1 MAELKTALT
10 SKITSDNDTRD
21 YDFGRVGNTN
31 YVYINNEETKP
42 IVSIRGW
49 EYDSVKN
56 PFKNPNY
63 NYIHTKLNYRGTY
76 LSGENNS
83 NHNYRA
89 YRYPWC
95 FNTYHS
101 TKANPTGGSNYEK
114 LQSYVCPRGSS
125 STSGNFSLSKLS
137 SADAW
142 PIRPSDWDTNNNFTP
157 HIPYYT
163 RIRIPI
169 ADFLVKDSNNNSVSV
184 LEDAEQNNYSI
195 SRIKGILN
203 LIQPDGV
210 YGAGNG
216 FNNSINQ
223 FYYLYTDNEFGYKS
237 NSSTEA
243 AERITILTSQGD
255 YRSWNTW
262 GDDNNIYGIPFDLPI
277 LPNQKYLVF
286 EIYTNICNN
295 WTGED
300 GSAASIEWWEF
311 TWAFET
317 VSYRPK
323 FQGNI
328 FTAPN
333 NETLFCTGTAN
344 TGPNDTI
351 VNFLGGSVENRQVW
365 PKEYLN
371 SNVNEIN
378 LNSSVTST
386 IIKSNPA
393 NTNTAFEIYLNWLT
407 GEYQG
412 YYQNKTGSYSLTST
426 QASTQG
432 EKFDVGNDSPFTL
445 IFGEASTNKLTIK
458 PQSKTITELPVVI
471 SGGKA
476 ELTIKNFLNNVT
488 ALIDRQNIE
497 DRLEEIQTAISKTQ
511 SSIDRVYIAKEIG
524 DYYITESNINPA
536 SRFGG
541 TWKLVSSPDNNPVVL
556 IASGSTTGTYGAFW
570 RLYSD
575 GYLIQYS
582 RDANVNLSNITY
594 DASITYPISFANTDY
609 HLGGVGFVISRCGE
623 QFVKKSVNGFSTSS
637 NVNGSATKSWVAQ
650 GQCNSTTYNSY
661 LKEYK
666 QKHPEHFAY
675 KWQKI
680 SNDKDPSNPQSF
692 TTQSANIT
700 YNVALEQFPVGYIYR
715 KDVDP
720 TNPPTSGDNWLPCD
734 GQTIT
739 STGAGNKKYE
749 ELIRLLTGPNTADT
763 ADTATSATSATL
775 PLLNQN
781 DNIGTEKI
789 TYDGATLIKQIC
801 FDKKA
806 STEHNVSLINF
817 YSNGLLEQIGYIN
830 ITGNSANNIVTL
842 AYPYRGPDNYT
853 VLISPSDQEGGVYNT
868 SNFNTQAAEVGWGA
882 NTNKS
887 FRIGTNG
894 AFGWTQRVNFK
905 TIGFCDQTTFN
916 ALFPEN
922 KRPKYWIK
930 AANSVRQNSLPNLI
944 DHSLNIHYYGNIAQN
959 LKNLSKDI
967 TAKKRGP
974 DNFFLDSGNLNID
987 PNKFKKSIITI
998 KAYDSARNCIMYRF
1012 DIDWQLKTL
1021 QFFTDD
1027 YTATEYLSAGI
1038 NSPWT
1043 YNLTTNNRFIPIKG
1057 DTTRYLE
1064 FDNKGYIK
1072 TLPLPPFSNIS
1083 TLDVMCENYK
1093 C

>member
-1 MAELKTALT
+1 MDFFIKMAELKTALT
-10 SKITSDNDTRD
+10 STITSNNDILD

-42 IVSIRGW
+42 IVSIKGW

-63 NYIHTKLNYRGTY
+63 NYIHTKLNYRDTY
-76 LSGENNS
+76 RSGENNS

-125 STSGNFSLSKLS
+125 STSGNFSLTKLS

-157 HIPYYT
+157 YIPYYA

-216 FNNSINQ
+216 FNNSVNQ

-243 AERITILTSQGD
+243 AERITILTTQGD
-255 YRSWNTW
+255 YRSSGTW
-262 GDDNNIYGIPFDLPI
+262 ADDNNVYGIPFDLPV

-333 NETLFCTGTAN
+333 NETLFCTGSAD
-344 TGPNDTI
+344 TGLNNTI
-351 VNFLGGSVENRQVW
+351 VNFLGENITNQQIW
-365 PKEYLN
+365 PKEYYN
-371 SNVNEIN
+371 SNVVK
-378 LNSSVTST
+378 LNNSVAST

-412 YYQNKTGSYSLTST
+412 YYQNSSDSFPLT
-426 QASTQG
+426 STQG
-432 EKFDVGNDSPFTL
+432 EKFDVGNDSSFTL
-445 IFGEASTNKLTIK
+445 NFGSGSTNKLTIK

-511 SSIDRVYIAKEIG
+511 SSIDRVYIAKEVG

-541 TWKLVSSPDNNPVVL
+541 TWKLVTDRLLLGASSENFKDIGSEGGSDKLTVDQMPAHNHNVLPAIGNNSWIGNRNGQTKLGWLNAGNRVYTETVGGDKPHQHPYRYVYL
-556 IASGSTTGTYGAFW
+556 W
-570 RLYSD
+570 R
-575 GYLIQYS
+575 
-582 RDANVNLSNITY
+582 
-594 DASITYPISFANTDY
+594 
-609 HLGGVGFVISRCGE
+609 
-623 QFVKKSVNGFSTSS
+623 
-637 NVNGSATKSWVAQ
+637 
-650 GQCNSTTYNSY
+650 
-661 LKEYK
+661 
-666 QKHPEHFAY
+666 
-675 KWQKI
+675 KI

-720 TNPPTSGDNWLPCD
+720 TNPPTLEDNWLPCD
-734 GQTIT
+734 GGTVLINGVT
-739 STGAGNKKYE
+739 DADKNIYAGEKYK
-749 ELIRLLTGPNTADT
+749 ELIRLLTGSDA
-763 ADTATSATSATL
+763 AISATL
-775 PLLNQN
+775 PLLNQ
-781 DNIGTEKI
+781 IAIEKNI

-801 FDKKA
+801 YDKVA

-817 YSNGLLEQIGYIN
+817 YSNGLLEQIGYIDFN
-830 ITGNSANNIVTL
+830 SSGNTINREVKL
-842 AYPYRGPDNYT
+842 AYPYRGPDNYIIQAT
-853 VLISPSDQEGGVYNT
+853 SSDQRWGVYNT
-868 SNFNTQAAEVGWGA
+868 SDLETQGAEVGWGA
-882 NTNKS
+882 CTNKT
-887 FRIGTNG
+887 FRVGVNNG
-894 AFGWTQRVNFK
+894 FGEGNAIQRVNFK
-905 TIGFCDQTTFN
+905 TTGFCDQTTFN
-916 ALFPEN
+916 TLFPEN

-944 DHSLNIHYYGNIAQN
+944 DHSLNIHYYDNIAQN
-959 LKNLSKDI
+959 LKNLSKDV
-967 TAKKRGP
+967 TAKRRGS
-974 DNFFLDSGNLNID
+974 DNFFRDSGNLNID
-987 PNKFKKSIITI
+987 PKKFKKSIITI

-1027 YTATEYLSAGI
+1027 YTTTEYLSAGI
-1038 NSPWT
+1038 NSPWA
-1043 YNLTTNNRFIPIKG
+1043 YNLTTNNRFMPIVG

-1064 FDNKGYIK
+1064 FDNQGYIK
-1072 TLPLPPFSNIS
+1072 TLPLPPFSNIN

>member
-10 SKITSDNDTRD
+10 STITSDSDTRD

-31 YVYINNEETKP
+31 YVYINNEK
-42 IVSIRGW
+42 SM
-49 EYDSVKN
+49 K
-56 PFKNPNY
+56 
-63 NYIHTKLNYRGTY
+63 
-76 LSGENNS
+76 
-83 NHNYRA
+83 
-89 YRYPWC
+89 
-95 FNTYHS
+95 
-101 TKANPTGGSNYEK
+101 
-114 LQSYVCPRGSS
+114 
-125 STSGNFSLSKLS
+125 
-137 SADAW
+137 
-142 PIRPSDWDTNNNFTP
+142 
-157 HIPYYT
+157 IPYKEKG
-163 RIRIPI
+163 RI
-169 ADFLVKDSNNNSVSV
+169 LKN
-184 LEDAEQNNYSI
+184 
-195 SRIKGILN
+195 
-203 LIQPDGV
+203 
-210 YGAGNG
+210 
-216 FNNSINQ
+216 
-223 FYYLYTDNEFGYKS
+223 YKS
-237 NSSTEA
+237 NDSRYYKSGNDYGNDGFYSSKFPYCFMNKTKWGSIFTNTENCSNIGIFQEKCINGA
-243 AERITILTSQGD
+243 TWEWWSEGNYPEDDKDFLNSSEYQTVRNYDNTNYYSTTLYGKNFYWDPLWWKNCPNSIQYGSEPWTRLKFPLKDMLDIPDDQVDAWLQENQITRVNGYCKIHCVNNNTDGYYPLSFCIRTVCSLDESGWNRKWD
-255 YRSWNTW
+255 YPIMYWSADTTNASE
-262 GDDNNIYGIPFDLPI
+262 DLAQ
-277 LPNQKYLVF
+277 NVNF
-286 EIYTNICNN
+286 EIPIINGQKNIFLEIIGFTHSNAQ
-295 WTGED
+295 WLF
-300 GSAASIEWWEF
+300 SQSIPWNLEVKF
-311 TWAFET
+311 TELY
-317 VSYRPK
+317 YRPK

-333 NETLFCTGTAN
+333 DETLFCTGTAN
-344 TGPNDTI
+344 TTLNNTV
-351 VNFLGGSVENRQVW
+351 VNFLGENVSNQQVW
-365 PKEYLN
+365 PKEYYS
-371 SNVNEIN
+371 SNVIK

-386 IIKSNPA
+386 IIKSNPT

-412 YYQNKTGSYSLTST
+412 YYQKGETSYPL
-426 QASTQG
+426 ASTQG
-432 EKFDVGNDSPFTL
+432 EKFDVGNDSSFTL
-445 IFGEASTNKLTIK
+445 NFGTSTTNKLTIK

-471 SGGKA
+471 SEGKA
-476 ELTIKNFLNNVT
+476 ELTIKNYLNNVT

-497 DRLEEIQTAISKTQ
+497 NRLEEIQTAISKTQ
-511 SSIDRVYIAKEIG
+511 SSIDRVYIAKEVG

-582 RDANVNLSNITY
+582 RDTNVQLTNITF
-594 DASITYPISFANTDY
+594 DKTITYPISFANTDY
-609 HLGGVGFVISRCGE
+609 HLGNVGFVIARYGE
-623 QFVKKSVNGFSTSS
+623 QYVKKLVNGFTSS
-637 NVNGSATKSWVAQ
+637 SGTNSSATDSWVAQ

-692 TTQSANIT
+692 STQSANIT

-720 TNPPTSGDNWLPCD
+720 TTPPTLEDNWIPCD
-734 GQTIT
+734 GGTVLINGT
-739 STGAGNKKYE
+739 TDADKNIYAGEKYK
-749 ELIRLLTGPNTADT
+749 ELIKLLTGSDA
-763 ADTATSATSATL
+763 AISATL
-775 PLLNQN
+775 PLLNQVAIEQN
-781 DNIGTEKI
+781 V

-801 FDKKA
+801 YDKKA

-817 YSNGLLEQIGYIN
+817 YSNGLLEQIGYRDIKSN
-830 ITGNSANNIVTL
+830 GSLANEVIKL
-842 AYPYRGPDNYT
+842 AYPYRGPTNYT
-853 VLISPSDQEGGVYNT
+853 IQAICSDQRWGVYNT
-868 SNFNTQAAEVGWGA
+868 SDLQTKGVELGWGA
-882 NTNKS
+882 CTKDS
-887 FRIGTNG
+887 FRIGTDRG
-894 AFGWTQRVNFK
+894 FGDGNAVQRVNFK
-905 TIGFCDQTTFN
+905 TSGFCDQTTFN

-944 DHSLNIHYYGNIAQN
+944 DHSLNIHYYGENNKGLAQN
-959 LKNLSKDI
+959 LKNL
-967 TAKKRGP
+967 TALVSDKHRGS

-1027 YTATEYLSAGI
+1027 YTTTKYLSAGI
-1038 NSPWT
+1038 NSPWA
-1043 YNLTTNNRFIPIKG
+1043 YNLTTNNKFMPIEG

-1072 TLPLPPFSNIS
+1072 TLPLPPFSNIN

>member
-1 MAELKTALT
+1 MDFFIKMAELKTALT
-10 SKITSDNDTRD
+10 STITSNSDTRD

-31 YVYINNEETKP
+31 YVYINNEK
-42 IVSIRGW
+42 SM
-49 EYDSVKN
+49 K
-56 PFKNPNY
+56 
-63 NYIHTKLNYRGTY
+63 
-76 LSGENNS
+76 
-83 NHNYRA
+83 
-89 YRYPWC
+89 
-95 FNTYHS
+95 
-101 TKANPTGGSNYEK
+101 
-114 LQSYVCPRGSS
+114 
-125 STSGNFSLSKLS
+125 
-137 SADAW
+137 
-142 PIRPSDWDTNNNFTP
+142 
-157 HIPYYT
+157 IPYKEKD
-163 RIRIPI
+163 RIH
-169 ADFLVKDSNNNSVSV
+169 K
-184 LEDAEQNNYSI
+184 Y
-195 SRIKGILN
+195 
-203 LIQPDGV
+203 
-210 YGAGNG
+210 
-216 FNNSINQ
+216 
-223 FYYLYTDNEFGYKS
+223 YKS
-237 NSSTEA
+237 NNSRYYKSGNDYGNDGFHSSNFPYCFMDKAKWGSTFTNPDNCSNIGIFQDKCINGATWEYWSKGNYPKDDKAFLNSSEYQASRIYNQTGEYGETLYGRNFYWDPLWWKISPDAIQYGSEPWTRLKFPLKDMLDIPDDQVDAWLQENQITHINGFCKMHCNNNNTDGYYLSFYIRTVCSLDESGWNRKWEYPIMYWSANTSNA
-243 AERITILTSQGD
+243 AEDLSQ
-255 YRSWNTW
+255 NV
-262 GDDNNIYGIPFDLPI
+262 NFNIPI
-277 LPNQKYLVF
+277 IDGQKNIFL
-286 EIYTNICNN
+286 EIIGFTDSRAQWFFSQTVP
-295 WTGED
+295 WTLEVK
-300 GSAASIEWWEF
+300 F
-311 TWAFET
+311 TELY
-317 VSYRPK
+317 YRPK

-333 NETLFCTGTAN
+333 DETLFCTGTAN

-371 SNVNEIN
+371 SNNIK

-412 YYQNKTGSYSLTST
+412 YYQNSTGSYSLT
-426 QASTQG
+426 STQG
-432 EKFDVGNDSPFTL
+432 EKFDVGNDSSFTL
-445 IFGEASTNKLTIK
+445 KFGSGSTNNLTIN

-471 SGGKA
+471 SGGEA
-476 ELTIKNFLNNVT
+476 ELTIKNVLNNVT

-511 SSIDRVYIAKEIG
+511 SSIDRVYIAKEVG

-541 TWKLVSSPDNNPVVL
+541 TWKLVTDRLLLGASSENFKDIGSEGGSDKLTIDQMPAHNHNVIPAIGNNSWIGNRNGQTKLGWENAGNRV
-556 IASGSTTGTYGAFW
+556 TTE
-570 RLYSD
+570 
-575 GYLIQYS
+575 I
-582 RDANVNLSNITY
+582 V
-594 DASITYPISFANTDY
+594 
-609 HLGGVGFVISRCGE
+609 GGD
-623 QFVKKSVNGFSTSS
+623 KPH
-637 NVNGSATKSWVAQ
+637 
-650 GQCNSTTYNSY
+650 
-661 LKEYK
+661 
-666 QKHPEHFAY
+666 KHPY
-675 KWQKI
+675 RYVYLWRKV

-692 TTQSANIT
+692 TTQSANVT

-720 TNPPTSGDNWLPCD
+720 TTPPTLEDNWLPCNGGTVLLNGEVGD
-734 GQTIT
+734 NQ
-739 STGAGNKKYE
+739 NKFVGEKYK
-749 ELIRLLTGPNTADT
+749 ELIRLLTGSDDAI
-763 ADTATSATSATL
+763 SATL
-775 PLLNQN
+775 PLLNRVDIAEN
-781 DNIGTEKI
+781 I
-789 TYDGATLIKQIC
+789 TYNGATLIKQIC

-853 VLISPSDQEGGVYNT
+853 VLISPSDQEGGIYNT
-868 SNFNTQAAEVGWGA
+868 SNLNTQAAEVGWGA

-887 FRIGTNG
+887 FRIGTNS
-894 AFGWTQRVNFK
+894 AFGWTQRISFK
-905 TIGFCDQTTFN
+905 TTGFCDQTTFN

-930 AANSVRQNSLPNLI
+930 AANSIRQTSLPNLI
-944 DHSLNIHYYGNIAQN
+944 DHSLNIHYYKNNDQDLKN
-959 LKNLSKDI
+959 LKNLSKDV
-967 TAKKRGP
+967 TATKRGP

-1027 YTATEYLSAGI
+1027 YTTTKYLSAGI
-1038 NSPWT
+1038 NSPWA
-1043 YNLTTNNRFIPIKG
+1043 YNLTTNNRFMPIEG

>member
-10 SKITSDNDTRD
+10 STITSDSDTRD

-42 IVSIRGW
+42 IISIKGW
-49 EYDSVKN
+49 EYNSTKN

-63 NYIHTKLNYRGTY
+63 NYIHTKLNYRDTY
-76 LSGENNS
+76 RSGENNN

-125 STSGNFSLSKLS
+125 STSGNFSLAKLS

-142 PIRPSDWDTNNNFTP
+142 PIRPSDWDVNNNFTP
-157 HIPYYT
+157 HIPYYA

-169 ADFLVKDSNNNSVSV
+169 ADFFVKDSNDKTVSL

-210 YGAGNG
+210 YGAGSG
-216 FNNSINQ
+216 FNNSVNQ

-237 NSSTEA
+237 NNSTEP
-243 AERITILTSQGD
+243 AERITILTTQSD
-255 YRSWNTW
+255 YRSSSTW
-262 GDDNNIYGIPFDLPI
+262 ADDDNIYGIPFDLPV

-286 EIYTNICNN
+286 EIYTNICNY

-333 NETLFCTGTAN
+333 DETLFCTGTAN
-344 TGPNDTI
+344 TTLNNTV
-351 VNFLGGSVENRQVW
+351 VNFLGENVSNQQVW
-365 PKEYLN
+365 PKEYYS
-371 SNVNEIN
+371 SNVIK

-386 IIKSNPA
+386 IIKSNPT

-412 YYQNKTGSYSLTST
+412 YYQKGETSYPLT
-426 QASTQG
+426 STQG
-432 EKFDVGNDSPFTL
+432 EKFDVGNDSSFTL
-445 IFGEASTNKLTIK
+445 NFGTSTTNKLTIK

-471 SGGKA
+471 SEGKA
-476 ELTIKNFLNNVT
+476 ELTIKNYLNNVT

-511 SSIDRVYIAKEIG
+511 SSIDRVYIAKEVG

-541 TWKLVSSPDNNPVVL
+541 TWKLVTDRLLLGASSENFKDIGSEGGSDKLTVDQLPSHSHYISGIVTKGGGHRDHGGGAWNEDVTLNGAKYTNSVGNNQP
-556 IASGSTTGTYGAFW
+556 
-570 RLYSD
+570 
-575 GYLIQYS
+575 
-582 RDANVNLSNITY
+582 
-594 DASITYPISFANTDY
+594 
-609 HLGGVGFVISRCGE
+609 H
-623 QFVKKSVNGFSTSS
+623 
-637 NVNGSATKSWVAQ
+637 
-650 GQCNSTTYNSY
+650 
-661 LKEYK
+661 
-666 QKHPEHFAY
+666 KHPY
-675 KWQKI
+675 RYVYLWRKV

-692 TTQSANIT
+692 STQSANIT

-720 TNPPTSGDNWLPCD
+720 TTPPTLEDNWLPCD
-734 GQTIT
+734 GGTVLLN
-739 STGAGNKKYE
+739 GEVGKDENKYVGEKYK
-749 ELIRLLTGPNTADT
+749 ELIKLLTGSDT
-763 ADTATSATSATL
+763 TISATL
-775 PLLNQN
+775 PLLNQVAIEQN
-781 DNIGTEKI
+781 I

-801 FDKKA
+801 FDKVP

-817 YSNGLLEQIGYIN
+817 YSNGLLEQIGYRDIKSN
-830 ITGNSANNIVTL
+830 GSLANEVIKL
-842 AYPYRGPDNYT
+842 AYPYRGPSNYT
-853 VLISPSDQEGGVYNT
+853 IQAICSDQRWGVYNT
-868 SNFNTQAAEVGWGA
+868 ADLQTKGVELGWGA
-882 NTNKS
+882 CTKDS
-887 FRIGTNG
+887 FRIGTDG
-894 AFGWTQRVNFK
+894 GFGEGNAVQRVNFK
-905 TIGFCDQTTFN
+905 TSGFCDQTTFN

-944 DHSLNIHYYGNIAQN
+944 DHSLNIHYYGENNKGLAQN
-959 LKNLSKDI
+959 LKNL
-967 TAKKRGP
+967 TASVSDKRRGS

-1027 YTATEYLSAGI
+1027 YTTTKYLPAGI
-1038 NSPWT
+1038 NSPWA
-1043 YNLTTNNRFIPIKG
+1043 YNLTTNNKFMPIEG

-1072 TLPLPPFSNIS
+1072 TLPLPPFSNIN

>member
-42 IVSIRGW
+42 IISIRGW

-125 STSGNFSLSKLS
+125 STSGNFSLSKLNS
-137 SADAW
+137 TDAW
-142 PIRPSDWDTNNNFTP
+142 PIRPSDWDVNNNFTP

-169 ADFLVKDSNNNSVSV
+169 ADFLVKDSNNNNVSV

-216 FNNSINQ
+216 FNNSVNQ

-243 AERITILTSQGD
+243 AERITILTTQGD
-255 YRSWNTW
+255 YRSSGTW
-262 GDDNNIYGIPFDLPI
+262 ADDSTAYGIPFDLPV

-286 EIYTNICNN
+286 EIYTNICNY

-333 NETLFCTGTAN
+333 DETLFCTGTAN
-344 TGPNDTI
+344 TGIDNTI
-351 VNFLGGSVENRQVW
+351 VNFLGENVSNQQVW

-371 SNVNEIN
+371 SNNIN

-386 IIKSNPA
+386 VIKSNPA

-412 YYQNKTGSYSLTST
+412 YYQNSTGSYSLTST
-426 QASTQG
+426 QG
-432 EKFDVGNDSPFTL
+432 ENFDVGNDSSFTL
-445 IFGEASTNKLTIK
+445 NFGSGSTNKLTIN
-458 PQSKTITELPVVI
+458 PLSKTITELPVII

-497 DRLEEIQTAISKTQ
+497 DRLEEIQTAINKKRASLDQ
-511 SSIDRVYIAKEIG
+511 VNIAYQVG
-524 DYYITESNINPA
+524 DIITTSNTTNPG

-541 TWKLVSSPDNNPVVL
+541 TWKQIKSIKTVE
-556 IASGSTTGTYGAFW
+556 TGTSGNKWY

-575 GYLIQYS
+575 GWLEQGDTTVGPIGSNAYY
-582 RDANVNLSNITY
+582 NITY
-594 DASITYPISFANTDY
+594 LKEFKTHNNTINFSFRHVGGNWDEYGFITSKSSTGFQVYQSN
-609 HLGGVGFVISRCGE
+609 GGADWYLE
-623 QFVKKSVNGFSTSS
+623 YT
-637 NVNGSATKSWVAQ
+637 AQ
-650 GQCNSTTYNSY
+650 GYASDTITKGIELVYYWKKTSD
-661 LKEYK
+661 
-666 QKHPEHFAY
+666 
-675 KWQKI
+675 
-680 SNDKDPSNPQSF
+680 SVDPSNPQSF

-720 TNPPTSGDNWLPCD
+720 NNPPTLYDNWLPCD
-734 GQTIT
+734 GGTVSLKGET
-739 STGAGNKKYE
+739 NDTENKYAGGKYK
-749 ELIRLLTGPNTADT
+749 ELIRLLTGSDT
-763 ADTATSATSATL
+763 ATSATL
-775 PLLNQN
+775 PLLNQVTIAEN
-781 DNIGTEKI
+781 I

-817 YSNGLLEQIGYIN
+817 YSNGLLEQIGYRD

-853 VLISPSDQEGGVYNT
+853 VLISPSDQEGGIYNT
-868 SNFNTQAAEVGWGA
+868 SNLNTQAAEVGWGA

-894 AFGWTQRVNFK
+894 AFGWTQRINFK
-905 TIGFCDQTTFN
+905 TSGFCDQTTFN
-916 ALFPEN
+916 ALFPKN

-930 AANSVRQNSLPNLI
+930 AANSVRQTSLPNLI
-944 DHSLNIHYYGNIAQN
+944 DHSLNIHYYGENNKGLAPN
-959 LKNLSKDI
+959 LKNL
-967 TAKKRGP
+967 TASVSDKRRGP

-1043 YNLTTNNRFIPIKG
+1043 YNLTTNNRFMPIKG

>member
-10 SKITSDNDTRD
+10 STITSDSDTRD
-21 YDFGRVGNTN
+21 YDFGRIGNTN

-42 IVSIRGW
+42 IISIKGW
-49 EYDSVKN
+49 EYNSTKN

-76 LSGENNS
+76 RSGENDN

-125 STSGNFSLSKLS
+125 STSGNFSLAKLS

-142 PIRPSDWDTNNNFTP
+142 PIRPSDWDVNNNFTP
-157 HIPYYT
+157 HIPYYA

-169 ADFLVKDSNNNSVSV
+169 ADFFVKDSNDKTVSL

-195 SRIKGILN
+195 SKIKGILN

-210 YGAGNG
+210 YGAGSG
-216 FNNSINQ
+216 FNNSVNQ

-237 NSSTEA
+237 NNSTEP
-243 AERITILTSQGD
+243 AERITILTTQSD
-255 YRSWNTW
+255 YRSSSTW
-262 GDDNNIYGIPFDLPI
+262 LDEDNIYGIPFDLPV

-286 EIYTNICNN
+286 EIYTNICNY

-300 GSAASIEWWEF
+300 RSAASIEWWEF

-333 NETLFCTGTAN
+333 DETLFCTGTAN
-344 TGPNDTI
+344 TTLNNTV
-351 VNFLGGSVENRQVW
+351 VNFLGENVSNQQVW
-365 PKEYLN
+365 PKEYYS
-371 SNVNEIN
+371 SNVIK

-386 IIKSNPA
+386 IIKSNPT

-412 YYQNKTGSYSLTST
+412 YYQKGETSYPLT
-426 QASTQG
+426 STQG
-432 EKFDVGNDSPFTL
+432 EKFDVGNDSSFTL
-445 IFGEASTNKLTIK
+445 NFSGGSTDKLTIK
-458 PQSKTITELPVVI
+458 PQSRTITELPVVI
-471 SGGKA
+471 SEGKA
-476 ELTIKNFLNNVT
+476 ELTIKNYLNNVT

-497 DRLEEIQTAISKTQ
+497 DRLEEIQTAINKKRASLDQ
-511 SSIDRVYIAKEIG
+511 VNIAYQVG
-524 DYYITESNINPA
+524 DIITTSNTTNPGT
-536 SRFGG
+536 RFGG
-541 TWKLVSSPDNNPVVL
+541 TWKQIKSIKTVE
-556 IASGSTTGTYGAFW
+556 TGTSGNKWY

-575 GYLIQYS
+575 GWLEQGDTTVGPIYS
-582 RDANVNLSNITY
+582 NSYCDIT
-594 DASITYPISFANTDY
+594 
-609 HLGGVGFVISRCGE
+609 
-623 QFVKKSVNGFSTSS
+623 
-637 NVNGSATKSWVAQ
+637 
-650 GQCNSTTYNSY
+650 Y
-661 LKEYK
+661 LKEFKTHNNTINFSFRHTGRNWDEYGYITSK
-666 QKHPEHFAY
+666 SSTGFQVY
-675 KWQKI
+675 Q
-680 SNDKDPSNPQSF
+680 SNAGSDWYLEYTAQGYASDTITKGIELIYYWKKTSDSSDPSNPQSF
-692 TTQSANIT
+692 STQSANIT

-720 TNPPTSGDNWLPCD
+720 TTPPTLEDNWIPCD
-734 GQTIT
+734 GGTVLINGT
-739 STGAGNKKYE
+739 TDADKNIYAGEKYK
-749 ELIRLLTGPNTADT
+749 ELIKLLTGSDA
-763 ADTATSATSATL
+763 AISATL
-775 PLLNQN
+775 PLLNQVAIEQN
-781 DNIGTEKI
+781 I

-801 FDKKA
+801 FDKVP

-817 YSNGLLEQIGYIN
+817 YSNGLLEQIGYRDIKSN
-830 ITGNSANNIVTL
+830 GSLANKVIKL
-842 AYPYRGPDNYT
+842 AYPYRGPTNYT
-853 VLISPSDQEGGVYNT
+853 IQAICSDQRWGVYNT
-868 SNFNTQAAEVGWGA
+868 SDLHTKGVELGWGA
-882 NTNKS
+882 CTKDS
-887 FRIGTNG
+887 FRIGTDG
-894 AFGWTQRVNFK
+894 GFGEGNAVQRVNFK
-905 TIGFCDQTTFN
+905 TSGFCDQTTFN

-944 DHSLNIHYYGNIAQN
+944 DHSLNIHYYGENNKGLALN
-959 LKNLSKDI
+959 LKNL
-967 TAKKRGP
+967 TALVSDKRRGS
-974 DNFFLDSGNLNID
+974 DNFFLNSGNLNID

-1027 YTATEYLSAGI
+1027 YTTTEYLDDGI
-1038 NSPWT
+1038 KTPWA
-1043 YNLTTNNRFIPIKG
+1043 YNLTSKNKYTPIKN
-1057 DTTRYLE
+1057 DASRYLE

-1072 TLPLPPFSNIS
+1072 TLPLPPFSNIN

>member
-1 MAELKTALT
+1 MDFFIKMAELKTALT
-10 SKITSDNDTRD
+10 STITSDNDTRD

-63 NYIHTKLNYRGTY
+63 NYIHTKLNYRDTY
-76 LSGENNS
+76 RSGENNS

-125 STSGNFSLSKLS
+125 STSGNFSLTKLS

-142 PIRPSDWDTNNNFTP
+142 PIRPSDWDINNNFTP
-157 HIPYYT
+157 YIPYYA

-169 ADFLVKDSNNNSVSV
+169 ADFLVKDSNDNNVSV

-210 YGAGNG
+210 YGAGNS
-216 FNNSINQ
+216 FNNSVNQ

-243 AERITILTSQGD
+243 AERITILTTQGD
-255 YRSWNTW
+255 YRSSGTW
-262 GDDNNIYGIPFDLPI
+262 SDDNTVYGIPFDLPV

-344 TGPNDTI
+344 TSLNNTI

-365 PKEYLN
+365 PKEYLD
-371 SNVNEIN
+371 SNDNEIK

-386 IIKSNPA
+386 IIKSNPV

-412 YYQNKTGSYSLTST
+412 YYQNSTGSYSLT
-426 QASTQG
+426 STQG
-432 EKFDVGNDSPFTL
+432 EKFDVGNDSSFTL
-445 IFGEASTNKLTIK
+445 IFDKASTNQLTIK

-476 ELTIKNFLNNVT
+476 ELTIKNVLNNVT

-511 SSIDRVYIAKEIG
+511 SSTDRVYIAKEVG

-541 TWKLVSSPDNNPVVL
+541 TWKLVTDRLLLGASSENFKDIGSEGGSDNLTVDQLPRHRHSIIRNRGNLHGDWNSEV
-556 IASGSTTGTYGAFW
+556 
-570 RLYSD
+570 D
-575 GYLIQYS
+575 GYHI
-582 RDANVNLSNITY
+582 
-594 DASITYPISFANTDY
+594 
-609 HLGGVGFVISRCGE
+609 GGTF
-623 QFVKKSVNGFSTSS
+623 
-637 NVNGSATKSWVAQ
+637 
-650 GQCNSTTYNSY
+650 TTYTNY
-661 LKEYK
+661 EGND
-666 QKHPEHFAY
+666 QPHKHPY
-675 KWQKI
+675 RYVYLWRKV

-720 TNPPTSGDNWLPCD
+720 TTPPTLEDNWLPCNGGTVLLNGEVGD
-734 GQTIT
+734 NQ
-739 STGAGNKKYE
+739 NKFVGEKYK
-749 ELIRLLTGPNTADT
+749 ELIRLLTDSDT
-763 ADTATSATSATL
+763 ATSATL
-775 PLLNQN
+775 PLLNQVAIAEN
-781 DNIGTEKI
+781 I

-817 YSNGLLEQIGYIN
+817 YSNGLLEQIGYIEFN
-830 ITGNSANNIVTL
+830 SSGNSINHEVKL
-842 AYPYRGPDNYT
+842 AYPYRAPDKYT
-853 VLISPSDQEGGVYNT
+853 IQVSCSDQRWGVYND
-868 SNFNTQAAEVGWGA
+868 SDLKTQGVEVGWGA
-882 NTNKS
+882 CTNKT
-887 FRIGTNG
+887 FRVGINSG
-894 AFGWTQRVNFK
+894 FGEGNATQRVNFK
-905 TIGFCDQTTFN
+905 TTGFCDTTTFN
-916 ALFPEN
+916 KLFPEN

-944 DHSLNIHYYGNIAQN
+944 DHSLNIHYYDNIAQN
-959 LKNLSKDI
+959 LKNLSKDV
-967 TAKKRGP
+967 TAKRRGS
-974 DNFFLDSGNLNID
+974 DNFFFDSGNLNID

-1027 YTATEYLSAGI
+1027 YTTTGYISDGI
-1038 NSPWT
+1038 NSPWA
-1043 YNLTTNNRFIPIKG
+1043 YNLTTNNRFMPIEG

-1064 FDNKGYIK
+1064 FDNQGYIK

>member
-1 MAELKTALT
+1 MILDFFIKMAELKTALT
-10 SKITSDNDTRD
+10 STITSDSDTRD

-42 IVSIRGW
+42 IVSIKGW
-49 EYDSVKN
+49 EYNSTKN

-63 NYIHTKLNYRGTY
+63 NYIHTKLNYRDTY
-76 LSGENNS
+76 RSGENNS

-125 STSGNFSLSKLS
+125 STSGNFSLAKLS

-142 PIRPSDWDTNNNFTP
+142 PIRPSDWDANNNFTP
-157 HIPYYT
+157 HIPYYA

-169 ADFLVKDSNNNSVSV
+169 ADFLVKDSNDKTVSL

-216 FNNSINQ
+216 FNNSVNQ

-237 NSSTEA
+237 DSSTET
-243 AERITILTSQGD
+243 AERITILTTQSD
-255 YRSWNTW
+255 YRSSNTW
-262 GDDNNIYGIPFDLPI
+262 ADDDNIYGIPFDLPV

-323 FQGNI
+323 FKGNI

-333 NETLFCTGTAN
+333 DETLFCTGTAN
-344 TGPNDTI
+344 TSLNNTI
-351 VNFLGGSVENRQVW
+351 ANFLGENVVNQQVW
-365 PKEYLN
+365 PKEYYS
-371 SNVNEIN
+371 SNVIK

-412 YYQNKTGSYSLTST
+412 YYQKGNDSFPLS
-426 QASTQG
+426 STQG
-432 EKFDVGNDSPFTL
+432 GKFDVGNDSSFTL
-445 IFGEASTNKLTIK
+445 NFGTGTANKLTIK
-458 PQSKTITELPVVI
+458 PQSKTITELPVII

-511 SSIDRVYIAKEIG
+511 SSANRVYIAKEVG

-541 TWKLVSSPDNNPVVL
+541 TWKLVTDRLLLGASSENFKDIGSEGGSDKLTVDQMPAHNHNVIPAIGNNSWIGNRNGQTKLGWENAGNRVTTEVV
-556 IASGSTTGTYGAFW
+556 
-570 RLYSD
+570 
-575 GYLIQYS
+575 
-582 RDANVNLSNITY
+582 
-594 DASITYPISFANTDY
+594 
-609 HLGGVGFVISRCGE
+609 GGN
-623 QFVKKSVNGFSTSS
+623 QPH
-637 NVNGSATKSWVAQ
+637 
-650 GQCNSTTYNSY
+650 
-661 LKEYK
+661 
-666 QKHPEHFAY
+666 KHPY
-675 KWQKI
+675 RYVYLWRKV

-692 TTQSANIT
+692 SIQSANVT

-720 TNPPTSGDNWLPCD
+720 TTPPTLEDNWLPCD

-739 STGAGNKKYE
+739 TTSNEKYK
-749 ELIRLLTGPNTADT
+749 ELVRLLTGSDA
-763 ADTATSATSATL
+763 AISATL
-775 PLLNQN
+775 PLLNQTAIEQN
-781 DNIGTEKI
+781 I

-801 FDKKA
+801 FDKKP

-817 YSNGLLEQIGYIN
+817 YSNGLLEQIGYRD
-830 ITGNSANNIVTL
+830 ITGNSANNVVIL

-853 VLISPSDQEGGVYNT
+853 VLLTPSDQEGGVYNT
-868 SNFNTQAAEVGWGA
+868 SNLNTQAAEIGWGA

-905 TIGFCDQTTFN
+905 TSGFCDSTTFN

-930 AANSVRQNSLPNLI
+930 AANSVRQTSLPNLI
-944 DHSLNIHYYGNIAQN
+944 DHSLNIHYYGENNKGLAQN
-959 LKNLSKDI
+959 LKNL
-967 TAKKRGP
+967 TASVSDKHRGS
-974 DNFFLDSGNLNID
+974 DNFFLDSGNLNIN

-1027 YTATEYLSAGI
+1027 YTTTKYLSAGI
-1038 NSPWT
+1038 NSPWA
-1043 YNLTTNNRFIPIKG
+1043 YNLTTNNRFMPIEG

-1072 TLPLPPFSNIS
+1072 TLPLPPFSNIN

>member
-1 MAELKTALT
+1 MDFFIKMAELKTALT

-42 IVSIRGW
+42 IVSIKGW

-63 NYIHTKLNYRGTY
+63 NYIHTKLNYRDTY
-76 LSGENNS
+76 RSGENNS

-101 TKANPTGGSNYEK
+101 TKANPIGGSNYEK

-125 STSGNFSLSKLS
+125 STSGNFSLTKLS

-142 PIRPSDWDTNNNFTP
+142 PIRPSDWDINNNFTP
-157 HIPYYT
+157 YIPYYA

-169 ADFLVKDSNNNSVSV
+169 ADFLVKDSNDNNVSV

-216 FNNSINQ
+216 FNNSVNQ

-243 AERITILTSQGD
+243 AERITILTTQGD
-255 YRSWNTW
+255 YRSSGTW
-262 GDDNNIYGIPFDLPI
+262 SDDNTAYGIPFDLPV

-344 TGPNDTI
+344 TGLNNTI
-351 VNFLGGSVENRQVW
+351 VNFLGENVSDQQVW

-371 SNVNEIN
+371 SNSIK

-412 YYQNKTGSYSLTST
+412 YYQNSTGSYSLT
-426 QASTQG
+426 STQG
-432 EKFDVGNDSPFTL
+432 EKFDVGNDSSFTL
-445 IFGEASTNKLTIK
+445 NFGSGSTNKLTIK
-458 PQSKTITELPVVI
+458 PQSKTITELPVII

-497 DRLEEIQTAISKTQ
+497 DRLEEIQTAINKKRASLDQ
-511 SSIDRVYIAKEIG
+511 VNIAYQVG
-524 DYYITESNINPA
+524 DIITTSNTTNPG

-541 TWKLVSSPDNNPVVL
+541 TWKQIKSIKTVE
-556 IASGSTTGTYGAFW
+556 TGTSGNKWY

-575 GYLIQYS
+575 GWLEQGDTTVGPIGSNSYC
-582 RDANVNLSNITY
+582 NITY
-594 DASITYPISFANTDY
+594 LKEFKTHNNTINFSFRHTGGNYDEYGFITSKSSTGFQVYQSN
-609 HLGGVGFVISRCGE
+609 GGADWYLE
-623 QFVKKSVNGFSTSS
+623 YT
-637 NVNGSATKSWVAQ
+637 AQ
-650 GQCNSTTYNSY
+650 GYASDTITKGIELVYYWKKTSDS
-661 LKEYK
+661 
-666 QKHPEHFAY
+666 A
-675 KWQKI
+675 
-680 SNDKDPSNPQSF
+680 DPSNPQSF
-692 TTQSANIT
+692 STQSANVT

-720 TNPPTSGDNWLPCD
+720 TNPPTSEDNWLPCN

-739 STGAGNKKYE
+739 SIGIGNGKYK
-749 ELIRLLTGPNTADT
+749 ELIRLLTDS
-763 ADTATSATSATL
+763 DIATSATL
-775 PLLNQN
+775 PLLNQVA
-781 DNIGTEKI
+781 ITENI
-789 TYDGATLIKQIC
+789 TYDRATLIKQIC

-806 STEHNVSLINF
+806 LTEHNVSIINF
-817 YSNGLLEQIGYIN
+817 YSNGLLEQIGYIEFN
-830 ITGNSANNIVTL
+830 SHGNNGNCEVKL
-842 AYPYRGPDNYT
+842 AYPYRAPDKYT
-853 VLISPSDQEGGVYNT
+853 IQVSCSDQRWGVYND
-868 SNFNTQAAEVGWGA
+868 SDLVTQGVEVGWGA
-882 NTNKS
+882 CTNKT
-887 FRIGTNG
+887 FRVGINNG
-894 AFGWTQRVNFK
+894 FGEGSRVQRVNFK
-905 TIGFCDQTTFN
+905 TTGFCDQTTFN
-916 ALFPEN
+916 ELFPEN

-944 DHSLNIHYYGNIAQN
+944 DHSLNIHYYENIAQN
-959 LKNLSKDI
+959 LKNLSKDV
-967 TAKKRGP
+967 TATRRGSA
-974 DNFFLDSGNLNID
+974 NFFRDSGELNID
-987 PNKFKKSIITI
+987 PKKFKKSIITI
-998 KAYDSARNCIMYRF
+998 KAYDSARNCIMYKF
-1012 DIDWQLKTL
+1012 DIDWQLKIL

-1027 YTATEYLSAGI
+1027 YTTTTEYISDGI
-1038 NSPWT
+1038 NSPWA
-1043 YNLTTNNRFIPIKG
+1043 YNLTTNNIFMPIKG
-1057 DTTRYLE
+1057 DTTRYLK
-1064 FDNKGYIK
+1064 FDNQGYIK

>member
-1 MAELKTALT
+1 MDFFIKMAELKTTLT

-49 EYDSVKN
+49 EYDSAKN

-76 LSGENNS
+76 YSGENNS

-101 TKANPTGGSNYEK
+101 IKANPTGGSNYEK

-125 STSGNFSLSKLS
+125 STSGNFSLAKLS

-142 PIRPSDWDTNNNFTP
+142 PIRPSDWDVNNNFTP

-169 ADFLVKDSNNNSVSV
+169 ADFLVKDSNNNSISV

-216 FNNSINQ
+216 FNNSVNQ

-243 AERITILTSQGD
+243 AERITILTTQGD
-255 YRSWNTW
+255 YRSSDTW
-262 GDDNNIYGIPFDLPI
+262 SDDNSVYGIPFDLPV

-344 TGPNDTI
+344 TSLNNTI
-351 VNFLGGSVENRQVW
+351 VNFLGGSVEKRKVW
-365 PKEYLN
+365 PEEYLN
-371 SNVNEIN
+371 SNDNEIK

-393 NTNTAFEIYLNWLT
+393 NTNAAFEIYLNWLT

-412 YYQNKTGSYSLTST
+412 YYQTGSESFPLSNS
-426 QASTQG
+426 QD
-432 EKFDVGNDSPFTL
+432 EKFDVGNDSEFTM
-445 IFGEASTNKLTIK
+445 IFGTATPNKLTIK

-497 DRLEEIQTAISKTQ
+497 DRLEEIQTAISKIQ
-511 SSIDRVYIAKEIG
+511 SSTNRVYIAKEVG

-541 TWKLVSSPDNNPVVL
+541 TWKLVTDRLLLGASSENFKDIGSEGGSDKLTVDQMPAHNHNVIPAIGNNSWIGNRNGQTKLGWENAGNRV
-556 IASGSTTGTYGAFW
+556 TTET
-570 RLYSD
+570 
-575 GYLIQYS
+575 
-582 RDANVNLSNITY
+582 V
-594 DASITYPISFANTDY
+594 
-609 HLGGVGFVISRCGE
+609 GGD
-623 QFVKKSVNGFSTSS
+623 KPH
-637 NVNGSATKSWVAQ
+637 
-650 GQCNSTTYNSY
+650 
-661 LKEYK
+661 
-666 QKHPEHFAY
+666 KHPY
-675 KWQKI
+675 RYVYLWRKV

-692 TTQSANIT
+692 TTQSANVT

-720 TNPPTSGDNWLPCD
+720 TNPPTSEDNWLPCD

-739 STGAGNKKYE
+739 SIGTGNGKYK
-749 ELIRLLTGPNTADT
+749 ELIRLLTGSDDAI
-763 ADTATSATSATL
+763 SATL
-775 PLLNQN
+775 PSLNQIAIKK
-781 DNIGTEKI
+781 NITC
-789 TYDGATLIKQIC
+789 DGATLIRQIC
-801 FDKKA
+801 FDENA

-817 YSNGLLEQIGYIN
+817 YSNGLLEQIGYIEFN
-830 ITGNSANNIVTL
+830 SGGNTGNHEVKL
-842 AYPYRGPDNYT
+842 VYPYRAPDKYT
-853 VLISPSDQEGGVYNT
+853 IQASSSDQRWGVYK
-868 SNFNTQAAEVGWGA
+868 SDLETQGVEVGWGA
-882 NTNKS
+882 CTNKT
-887 FRIGTNG
+887 FRVGINNG
-894 AFGWTQRVNFK
+894 FGEGNAVQRVNFK
-905 TIGFCDQTTFN
+905 TSGFCDQTTFN

-944 DHSLNIHYYGNIAQN
+944 DHSLNIHYCGENNSGLAQN
-959 LKNLSKDI
+959 LKNLTSNV
-967 TAKKRGP
+967 TAKRRGS
-974 DNFFLDSGNLNID
+974 DNFFRDSGNLNID
-987 PNKFKKSIITI
+987 PKKFKKSIITI

-1027 YTATEYLSAGI
+1027 YTTTEYISDGI
-1038 NSPWT
+1038 NSPWA
-1043 YNLTTNNRFIPIKG
+1043 YNLTTNNRFMPIAG

-1064 FDNKGYIK
+1064 FDNQGYIK

>member
-1 MAELKTALT
+1 MDFFIKMAELKTALT
-10 SKITSDNDTRD
+10 SKITPNSNMLD

-42 IVSIRGW
+42 IVSIKGW

-63 NYIHTKLNYRGTY
+63 NYIHTKLNYRDTY
-76 LSGENNS
+76 RSGENNS

-125 STSGNFSLSKLS
+125 STSGNFSLTKLS

-142 PIRPSDWDTNNNFTP
+142 PIRPSDWDINNNFIP
-157 HIPYYT
+157 YIPYYA

-169 ADFLVKDSNNNSVSV
+169 ADFLVKDSNDNNVSV

-210 YGAGNG
+210 YGTGNG
-216 FNNSINQ
+216 FNNSVNQ

-243 AERITILTSQGD
+243 AERITILTTQGD
-255 YRSWNTW
+255 YRSSGTW
-262 GDDNNIYGIPFDLPI
+262 SDDNTVYGIPFDLPV

-333 NETLFCTGTAN
+333 NETLFCTGTAD
-344 TGPNDTI
+344 TGLNNTI
-351 VNFLGGSVENRQVW
+351 VNFLSGSVENRQVW

-371 SNVNEIN
+371 SNSIK

-412 YYQNKTGSYSLTST
+412 YYQNSTGSYSLI
-426 QASTQG
+426 STQG
-432 EKFDVGNDSPFTL
+432 EKFDVGNDSSFTL
-445 IFGEASTNKLTIK
+445 NFGSGSTNKLTIK
-458 PQSKTITELPVVI
+458 PQSKTITELPVII

-511 SSIDRVYIAKEIG
+511 SSIDRVYIAKEVG

-541 TWKLVSSPDNNPVVL
+541 TWKLVTDRLLLGASSENFKD
-556 IASGSTTGTYGAFW
+556 IGSEGGSDKLTVDQLPRHRHSIIRNRGNLHGDWNSEVDGHHIGGTF
-570 RLYSD
+570 
-575 GYLIQYS
+575 
-582 RDANVNLSNITY
+582 
-594 DASITYPISFANTDY
+594 
-609 HLGGVGFVISRCGE
+609 
-623 QFVKKSVNGFSTSS
+623 
-637 NVNGSATKSWVAQ
+637 
-650 GQCNSTTYNSY
+650 TTYTNY
-661 LKEYK
+661 EGND
-666 QKHPEHFAY
+666 QPHKHPY
-675 KWQKI
+675 RYVYLWRKV

-692 TTQSANIT
+692 TTQSANVT

-720 TNPPTSGDNWLPCD
+720 TTPPTIEDNWLPCNGGTVSLEGETND
-734 GQTIT
+734 TENKY
-739 STGAGNKKYE
+739 AGGKYK
-749 ELIRLLTGPNTADT
+749 ELIRLLTGSDDAI
-763 ADTATSATSATL
+763 SATL
-775 PLLNQN
+775 PLLNQVAIAEN
-781 DNIGTEKI
+781 I

-801 FDKKA
+801 FDKRA
-806 STEHNVSLINF
+806 STEHNVSIINF
-817 YSNGLLEQIGYIN
+817 YSNGLLEQIGYIDFN
-830 ITGNSANNIVTL
+830 SSGNTGNHEVKL
-842 AYPYRGPDNYT
+842 AYPYRGPDNYIIQAT
-853 VLISPSDQEGGVYNT
+853 SSDQRWGVYNT
-868 SNFNTQAAEVGWGA
+868 SDLETQGVEVGWGA
-882 NTNKS
+882 CTNKT
-887 FRIGTNG
+887 FRVGINSG
-894 AFGWTQRVNFK
+894 FGEGNAVQRVNFK
-905 TIGFCDQTTFN
+905 TTGFCDQTTFN
-916 ALFPEN
+916 ELFPEN

-930 AANSVRQNSLPNLI
+930 AANSERQTSLPNLI
-944 DHSLNIHYYGNIAQN
+944 DHSLNIHYCGKNNTGLAQN
-959 LKNLSKDI
+959 LKNLTSNV
-967 TAKKRGP
+967 TAKRRGS
-974 DNFFLDSGNLNID
+974 DNFFRDSGNLNID
-987 PNKFKKSIITI
+987 PKKFKKSIITI

-1027 YTATEYLSAGI
+1027 YTTTEYISDGI
-1038 NSPWT
+1038 NSPWA
-1043 YNLTTNNRFIPIKG
+1043 YNLTTNNRFMPIEG

-1064 FDNKGYIK
+1064 FDNQGYIK

>member
-10 SKITSDNDTRD
+10 STITSNSDTRD

-125 STSGNFSLSKLS
+125 STSGNFSLTKLS

-142 PIRPSDWDTNNNFTP
+142 PIRPSDWDVNNNFTP
-157 HIPYYT
+157 YIPYYT

-169 ADFLVKDSNNNSVSV
+169 ADFLVKDSNDNNVSV

-210 YGAGNG
+210 YCAGNG
-216 FNNSINQ
+216 FNNSVNQ

-243 AERITILTSQGD
+243 AERITILTTQGD
-255 YRSWNTW
+255 YRSSGTW
-262 GDDNNIYGIPFDLPI
+262 ADDNNIYGIPFDLPV

-333 NETLFCTGTAN
+333 DETLFCTGTAN
-344 TGPNDTI
+344 TGSNDTI
-351 VNFLGGSVENRQVW
+351 VNFLGKNVSNQQVW

-371 SNVNEIN
+371 SNNNNIN

-386 IIKSNPA
+386 VIKSNPA

-412 YYQNKTGSYSLTST
+412 YYQNSTGSYSLT
-426 QASTQG
+426 STQG
-432 EKFDVGNDSPFTL
+432 EKFDVGNDSSFTL
-445 IFGEASTNKLTIK
+445 NFGSGSTNKLTIN
-458 PQSKTITELPVVI
+458 PQSKTITELPVII

-511 SSIDRVYIAKEIG
+511 SSIDRVYIAKEVG

-541 TWKLVSSPDNNPVVL
+541 TWKLVTDRLLLGASSENFKDIGSEGGSDKLTVDQLPSHSHY
-556 IASGSTTGTYGAFW
+556 ISGIVTKGGGHLDHGGGA
-570 RLYSD
+570 RNEDVTLNGAKY
-575 GYLIQYS
+575 
-582 RDANVNLSNITY
+582 
-594 DASITYPISFANTDY
+594 TDSV
-609 HLGGVGFVISRCGE
+609 GGN
-623 QFVKKSVNGFSTSS
+623 KPH
-637 NVNGSATKSWVAQ
+637 
-650 GQCNSTTYNSY
+650 
-661 LKEYK
+661 
-666 QKHPEHFAY
+666 KHPY
-675 KWQKI
+675 RYVYLWRKV

-720 TNPPTSGDNWLPCD
+720 NNPPTLYDNWLPCD

-739 STGAGNKKYE
+739 STGTGNEKYK
-749 ELIRLLTGPNTADT
+749 ELIRLLTSP
-763 ADTATSATSATL
+763 DTATSATSATL

-781 DNIGTEKI
+781 DNIGAEKI
-789 TYDGATLIKQIC
+789 TYDGATIIKQIR
-801 FDKKA
+801 FDKIP

-817 YSNGLLEQIGYIN
+817 YSNGLLEQIGYIDFWSN
-830 ITGNSANNIVTL
+830 GNTTNQLVKL
-842 AYPYRGPDNYT
+842 AYPYRGPANYT
-853 VLISPSDQEGGVYNT
+853 ILLSASDEQSGVYNT
-868 SNFNTQAAEVGWGA
+868 ANPNGAACEVGWGGCTS
-882 NTNKS
+882 NS
-887 FRIGTNG
+887 FRCGINNG
-894 AFGWTQRVNFK
+894 YNGWTQRINFK
-905 TIGFCDQTTFN
+905 TSGFCDQTTFD

-930 AANSVRQNSLPNLI
+930 AANSVRQTSLPNLI
-944 DHSLNIHYYGNIAQN
+944 DHSLNIHYYGENNKGLAPN
-959 LKNLSKDI
+959 LKNL
-967 TAKKRGP
+967 TASVSGKHRGS
-974 DNFFLDSGNLNID
+974 DNFFRDSGNLNID

-1043 YNLTTNNRFIPIKG
+1043 YNLTTNNRFMPIKG

>member
-10 SKITSDNDTRD
+10 STITSDSDTRD

-42 IVSIRGW
+42 IISIKGW
-49 EYDSVKN
+49 EYNSTKN

-76 LSGENNS
+76 LSGENNG

-125 STSGNFSLSKLS
+125 STSGNFSLAKLS

-142 PIRPSDWDTNNNFTP
+142 PIRPSDWDVNNNFTP
-157 HIPYYT
+157 YIPYYA

-210 YGAGNG
+210 YCTGNG
-216 FNNSINQ
+216 FNNSVNQ

-243 AERITILTSQGD
+243 AERITILTTQGD
-255 YRSWNTW
+255 YRSSGTW
-262 GDDNNIYGIPFDLPI
+262 ADDNNIYGIPFDLPV

-333 NETLFCTGTAN
+333 NESLFCTGTAN
-344 TGPNDTI
+344 TSLNNTI
-351 VNFLGGSVENRQVW
+351 ANFLGNNVSNQQVW

-371 SNVNEIN
+371 SNTIK
-378 LNSSVTST
+378 LNNSVTST

-393 NTNTAFEIYLNWLT
+393 NTNTAFEVYLNWLT

-412 YYQNKTGSYSLTST
+412 YYQQGNESYPLTS
-426 QASTQG
+426 AQG
-432 EKFDVGNDSPFTL
+432 EKFDVGNDSEFTM
-445 IFGEASTNKLTIK
+445 IFGTATPNKLTIK
-458 PQSKTITELPVVI
+458 PQSRTIIELPVVI

-476 ELTIKNFLNNVT
+476 ELTIKNYLNNVT
-488 ALIDRQNIE
+488 ALVDRQNIE
-497 DRLEEIQTAISKTQ
+497 DRLEEIQTAINKKRASLDQVNIAYQVGDIIT
-511 SSIDRVYIAKEIG
+511 SSNTA
-524 DYYITESNINPA
+524 NPG

-541 TWKLVSSPDNNPVVL
+541 TWKQIKSIKTVE
-556 IASGSTTGTYGAFW
+556 TGTSGNKWY

-575 GYLIQYS
+575 GWLEQGDTTVGPIGSNSYC
-582 RDANVNLSNITY
+582 NITY
-594 DASITYPISFANTDY
+594 LKEFKTHNNTINFSLRHAGGNYDEYGFITSKSSTGFQVYQSN
-609 HLGGVGFVISRCGE
+609 GGSDWYLE
-623 QFVKKSVNGFSTSS
+623 YT
-637 NVNGSATKSWVAQ
+637 AQ
-650 GQCNSTTYNSY
+650 GYASDTITKGIELVYYWKKTSDS
-661 LKEYK
+661 
-666 QKHPEHFAY
+666 A
-675 KWQKI
+675 
-680 SNDKDPSNPQSF
+680 DPLNPQSF
-692 TTQSANIT
+692 STQSANIT

-720 TNPPTSGDNWLPCD
+720 TNPPTLEDNWLPCNGGTVLLNGEIGKD
-734 GQTIT
+734 E
-739 STGAGNKKYE
+739 NKFVGEKYK
-749 ELIRLLTGPNTADT
+749 ELIRLLTGSDA
-763 ADTATSATSATL
+763 AISATL
-775 PLLNQN
+775 PLLNQVAIEQN
-781 DNIGTEKI
+781 I

-817 YSNGLLEQIGYIN
+817 YSNGLLEQIGYRD
-830 ITGNSANNIVTL
+830 ITGNSANNVVTL

-853 VLISPSDQEGGVYNT
+853 VLLTPSDQEGGVYNT
-868 SNFNTQAAEVGWGA
+868 SNLNTQAAEIGWGA

-905 TIGFCDQTTFN
+905 TSGFCDQTTFN

-930 AANSVRQNSLPNLI
+930 AANSVRQTSLPNLI
-944 DHSLNIHYYGNIAQN
+944 DHSLNIHYYGENNKGLAPN
-959 LKNLSKDI
+959 LKNL
-967 TAKKRGP
+967 TASVSDKRRGS

-998 KAYDSARNCIMYRF
+998 KAYDSARNCIIYRF

-1027 YTATEYLSAGI
+1027 YTTTKYLSAGI
-1038 NSPWT
+1038 NSPWA
-1043 YNLTTNNRFIPIKG
+1043 YNLTTNNRFMPIEG

-1072 TLPLPPFSNIS
+1072 TLPLPPFSNIN

>member
-1 MAELKTALT
+1 MDFFIKMAELKTALT
-10 SKITSDNDTRD
+10 STITSDSDTRD

-125 STSGNFSLSKLS
+125 STSGNFSLAKLS

-142 PIRPSDWDTNNNFTP
+142 PIRPSDWDINNNFTP
-157 HIPYYT
+157 YIPYYA

-169 ADFLVKDSNNNSVSV
+169 ADFLVKDSNDNNVSV

-216 FNNSINQ
+216 FNNSVNQ

-237 NSSTEA
+237 NSSAEA
-243 AERITILTSQGD
+243 AERITILTTQGD
-255 YRSWNTW
+255 YRSSGPWT
-262 GDDNNIYGIPFDLPI
+262 DDNTVYGIPFDLPV

-300 GSAASIEWWEF
+300 GSSASIEWWEF

-323 FQGNI
+323 FKGNI

-333 NETLFCTGTAN
+333 DETLFCTGTAATGLNN
-344 TGPNDTI
+344 TI
-351 VNFLGGSVENRQVW
+351 ANFLGDNVSNQQVW

-371 SNVNEIN
+371 SNSIK

-412 YYQNKTGSYSLTST
+412 YYQKGNESYLLT
-426 QASTQG
+426 STQG
-432 EKFDVGNDSPFTL
+432 EKFDVGNDSSFTL
-445 IFGEASTNKLTIK
+445 NFGSGSTNKLTIK

-497 DRLEEIQTAISKTQ
+497 DKLEEIQTAISKTQ
-511 SSIDRVYIAKEIG
+511 SSTNRVYIAKEVG

-541 TWKLVSSPDNNPVVL
+541 TWKLVTDRLLLGASSENFKDIGLEGGSDKLTVNQLPSHSHY
-556 IASGSTTGTYGAFW
+556 ISGIVTKGGNHRDHGGGAFGEEVT
-570 RLYSD
+570 LNGAKYTDSA
-575 GYLIQYS
+575 G
-582 RDANVNLSNITY
+582 SNK
-594 DASITYPISFANTDY
+594 P
-609 HLGGVGFVISRCGE
+609 H
-623 QFVKKSVNGFSTSS
+623 
-637 NVNGSATKSWVAQ
+637 
-650 GQCNSTTYNSY
+650 
-661 LKEYK
+661 
-666 QKHPEHFAY
+666 KHPY
-675 KWQKI
+675 RYVYLWRKV
-680 SNDKDPSNPQSF
+680 SNEKDPSNPQSF
-692 TTQSANIT
+692 STQSANIT

-720 TNPPTSGDNWLPCD
+720 TNPPTLEDNWLPCNGGTVLINGTTD
-734 GQTIT
+734 TDKNIYVGE
-739 STGAGNKKYE
+739 KYK
-749 ELIRLLTGPNTADT
+749 ELIRLLTGSDT
-763 ADTATSATSATL
+763 AISATL
-775 PLLNQN
+775 PLLNQVAIAEN
-781 DNIGTEKI
+781 I

-817 YSNGLLEQIGYIN
+817 YSNGLLEQIGYRDIKSN
-830 ITGNSANNIVTL
+830 GSLANEVIKL

-853 VLISPSDQEGGVYNT
+853 IQATCSDQRWGVYNT
-868 SNFNTQAAEVGWGA
+868 SDLQTKGVEIGWGA
-882 NTNKS
+882 CTKDS
-887 FRIGTNG
+887 FRIGTDG
-894 AFGWTQRVNFK
+894 GFGDGNAVQRVNFK
-905 TIGFCDQTTFN
+905 TSGFCDQTTFN
-916 ALFPEN
+916 VLFPEN

-930 AANSVRQNSLPNLI
+930 AANSVRQTSLPNLI
-944 DHSLNIHYYGNIAQN
+944 DHSLNIHYYSENNKGLTQN
-959 LKNLSKDI
+959 LKNLTKDV
-967 TAKKRGP
+967 TEKRRGS
-974 DNFFLDSGNLNID
+974 DNFFLDSGNLNIN

-1027 YTATEYLSAGI
+1027 YTTTEYISGGI
-1038 NSPWT
+1038 NSPWA
-1043 YNLTTNNRFIPIKG
+1043 YNLTTNNRFMPIKG

-1072 TLPLPPFSNIS
+1072 TLPLPPFSNIN

>member
-10 SKITSDNDTRD
+10 STITSDSDTRD

-42 IVSIRGW
+42 IISIKGW
-49 EYDSVKN
+49 EYNSTKN

-63 NYIHTKLNYRGTY
+63 NYIHTKLNYRDTY
-76 LSGENNS
+76 RSGENNN

-125 STSGNFSLSKLS
+125 STSGNFSLAKLS

-142 PIRPSDWDTNNNFTP
+142 PIRPSDWDVNNNFTP
-157 HIPYYT
+157 HIPYYA

-169 ADFLVKDSNNNSVSV
+169 ADFFVKDSNDKTVSL

-210 YGAGNG
+210 YGAGSG
-216 FNNSINQ
+216 FNNSVNQ

-237 NSSTEA
+237 NNSTEP
-243 AERITILTSQGD
+243 AERITILTTQSD
-255 YRSWNTW
+255 YRSSSTW
-262 GDDNNIYGIPFDLPI
+262 VDDDNIYGIPFDLPV

-286 EIYTNICNN
+286 EIYTNICNY

-333 NETLFCTGTAN
+333 DETLFCTGTAN
-344 TGPNDTI
+344 TTLNNTV
-351 VNFLGGSVENRQVW
+351 VNFLGENVSNQQVW
-365 PKEYLN
+365 PKEYYS
-371 SNVNEIN
+371 SNVIK

-386 IIKSNPA
+386 IIKSNPT

-412 YYQNKTGSYSLTST
+412 YYQKGETSYPLT
-426 QASTQG
+426 STQG
-432 EKFDVGNDSPFTL
+432 EKFDVGNDSSFTL
-445 IFGEASTNKLTIK
+445 NFGTSTTNKLTIK

-471 SGGKA
+471 SEGKA
-476 ELTIKNFLNNVT
+476 ELTIKNYLNNVT

-511 SSIDRVYIAKEIG
+511 SSIDRVYIAKEVG

-541 TWKLVSSPDNNPVVL
+541 TWKLVTDRLLLGASSENFKDIGSEGGSDKLTVDQLPSHSHYISGIVTKGGGHRDHGGGAWNEDVTLNGAKYTNSVGNNQP
-556 IASGSTTGTYGAFW
+556 
-570 RLYSD
+570 
-575 GYLIQYS
+575 
-582 RDANVNLSNITY
+582 
-594 DASITYPISFANTDY
+594 
-609 HLGGVGFVISRCGE
+609 H
-623 QFVKKSVNGFSTSS
+623 
-637 NVNGSATKSWVAQ
+637 
-650 GQCNSTTYNSY
+650 
-661 LKEYK
+661 
-666 QKHPEHFAY
+666 KHPY
-675 KWQKI
+675 RYVYLWRKV

-692 TTQSANIT
+692 STQSANIT

-720 TNPPTSGDNWLPCD
+720 TTPPTLEDNWLPCD
-734 GQTIT
+734 GGTVLLN
-739 STGAGNKKYE
+739 GEVGKDENKYVGEKYK
-749 ELIRLLTGPNTADT
+749 ELIKLLTGSDA
-763 ADTATSATSATL
+763 AISATL
-775 PLLNQN
+775 PLLNQVAIEQN
-781 DNIGTEKI
+781 I

-801 FDKKA
+801 YDKKA

-817 YSNGLLEQIGYIN
+817 YSNGLLEQIGYRD
-830 ITGNSANNIVTL
+830 ITGNSANNVVTL

-853 VLISPSDQEGGVYNT
+853 VLLTPSDQEGGVYNT
-868 SNFNTQAAEVGWGA
+868 SNLNTQAAEVGWGA

-905 TIGFCDQTTFN
+905 TSGFCDQTTFN

-944 DHSLNIHYYGNIAQN
+944 DHSLNIHYYGENNKGNKGLAQN
-959 LKNLSKDI
+959 LKNL
-967 TAKKRGP
+967 TALVSDKRRGS

-1027 YTATEYLSAGI
+1027 YTTTKYLPAGI
-1038 NSPWT
+1038 NSPWA
-1043 YNLTTNNRFIPIKG
+1043 YNLTTNNKFMPIEG

-1072 TLPLPPFSNIS
+1072 TLPLPPFSNIN

>member
-1 MAELKTALT
+1 MILDFFIKMAELKTALT

-76 LSGENNS
+76 HSGENNS

-95 FNTYHS
+95 FNTYHN

-125 STSGNFSLSKLS
+125 STSGNFSLTKLS

-142 PIRPSDWDTNNNFTP
+142 PIRPSDWDVNNNFTP
-157 HIPYYT
+157 YIPYYT

-169 ADFLVKDSNNNSVSV
+169 ADFLIKDSNNNSVSV

-210 YGAGNG
+210 YGTGNG
-216 FNNSINQ
+216 FNNSVNQ

-243 AERITILTSQGD
+243 AERITILTTQGD
-255 YRSWNTW
+255 YRSGDTW
-262 GDDNNIYGIPFDLPI
+262 ADDNTVYGIPFDLPV

-300 GSAASIEWWEF
+300 GSDASIEWWEF

-344 TGPNDTI
+344 TGLNNTI
-351 VNFLGGSVENRQVW
+351 INFLGGSVENRQVW
-365 PKEYLN
+365 PEEYLN
-371 SNVNEIN
+371 SNDNEIK

-412 YYQNKTGSYSLTST
+412 YYQNSTGSYSLE
-426 QASTQG
+426 STQG
-432 EKFDVGNDSPFTL
+432 EKFDVGNDNSFTL

-458 PQSKTITELPVVI
+458 PQSKTITELPVII

-476 ELTIKNFLNNVT
+476 ELTIKNVLNNVT

-497 DRLEEIQTAISKTQ
+497 DRLEEIQTAINKTQ
-511 SSIDRVYIAKEIG
+511 SSIDRVYIAKEVG

-541 TWKLVSSPDNNPVVL
+541 TWKLVTDRLLLGASSENFKDIGSEGGSDNLTVDQP
-556 IASGSTTGTYGAFW
+556 
-570 RLYSD
+570 
-575 GYLIQYS
+575 
-582 RDANVNLSNITY
+582 
-594 DASITYPISFANTDY
+594 
-609 HLGGVGFVISRCGE
+609 H
-623 QFVKKSVNGFSTSS
+623 
-637 NVNGSATKSWVAQ
+637 
-650 GQCNSTTYNSY
+650 
-661 LKEYK
+661 
-666 QKHPEHFAY
+666 KHPY
-675 KWQKI
+675 RYVYLWRKV

-692 TTQSANIT
+692 TTQSANVT

-720 TNPPTSGDNWLPCD
+720 TTPPTIEDNWLPCD

-739 STGAGNKKYE
+739 LTDTGNGKYK
-749 ELIRLLTGPNTADT
+749 ELIRLLTGSNT
-763 ADTATSATSATL
+763 ATSATL
-775 PLLNQN
+775 PLLNQVA
-781 DNIGTEKI
+781 IEKNI

-801 FDKKA
+801 FDKQA
-806 STEHNVSLINF
+806 STEHNVSIINF
-817 YSNGLLEQIGYIN
+817 YSNGLLEQNGYIDFN
-830 ITGNSANNIVTL
+830 SSGNSVNHEVKL

-853 VLISPSDQEGGVYNT
+853 IQATSSDQRGGVYNT
-868 SNFNTQAAEVGWGA
+868 SDLETQGVEIGWGA
-882 NTNKS
+882 CTKKT
-887 FRIGTNG
+887 FRVGIYGG
-894 AFGWTQRVNFK
+894 FGISGEGNFVQRVNFK
-905 TIGFCDQTTFN
+905 TTGFCDQDTFN
-916 ALFPEN
+916 ELFPEN

-930 AANSVRQNSLPNLI
+930 AANSVRQTSLPNLI

-959 LKNLSKDI
+959 LKNLSKDV
-967 TAKKRGP
+967 TAKRRGSN
-974 DNFFLDSGNLNID
+974 NFFLDSGNLNIV

-1027 YTATEYLSAGI
+1027 YTTTEYISDGI

-1043 YNLTTNNRFIPIKG
+1043 YNLTTNNRFMPIKG